1 LEAPEIAKK
10 IDMQRRAL
18 DIELLQDNY
27 VNQSNLAIFAI
38 CQEDLGRATPTKQYR
53 CDEFRTKLRNYKH
66 SMRTIPLINHL
77 N

>member
-1 LEAPEIAKK
+1 
-10 IDMQRRAL
+10 MQRRAL

-38 CQEDLGRATPTKQYR
+38 CQEDLDRATPTKQYR
-53 CDEFRTKLRNYKH
+53 CDGFRTKLRSHKH
-66 SMRTIPLINHL
+66 SLRTIPLINHL